1 MAWKADDARQ
11 HVLERWRN
19 FGAFSEYAESDSVVS
34 IAMAAIRKAA
44 AIAGASAR
52 KGCRV
57 I

>member
-1 MAWKADDARQ
+1 MAWKAEDARQ
-11 HVLERWRN
+11 HELERWRN